1 MCWML
6 VLYLHRDMCGVT
18 DNYMNREGER
28 RENFKLIINILRKMN
43 SKKKKTIMDSDS
55 DKSVEIAPKKQKK

>member
-1 MCWML
+1 
-6 VLYLHRDMCGVT
+6 MCGVT